1 MPKST
6 ATAHPVKSRDA
17 APRVSENSDARRQ
30 ALDWLA
36 GELRWERTLDAVR
49 APSAGRRVRG

>member
-6 ATAHPVKSRDA
+6 GTAHPVKSRDV
-17 APRVSENSDARRQ
+17 APRVTENSDARRQ

-36 GELRWERTLDAVR
+36 GELRWERALGAVR
-49 APSAGRRVRG
+49 AQSAGRRVRG